1 MLNAANCSDIII
13 NHLYYKVTR
22 ELLSTQLTI
31 TAKREELAY
40 ANGHEGLLGLGH
52 TSLFSCAELLQ
63 FSSTLKFERG
73 VVLRWLDTVFKKI
86 KL

>member
-1 MLNAANCSDIII
+1 MKMLNAANCSDI

-52 TSLFSCAELLQ
+52 TSLFSCAEPITIQ
-63 FSSTLKFERG
+63 FDTEVRTWSG
-73 VVLRWLDTVFKKI
+73 VKVARYSFQKN
-86 KL
+86 